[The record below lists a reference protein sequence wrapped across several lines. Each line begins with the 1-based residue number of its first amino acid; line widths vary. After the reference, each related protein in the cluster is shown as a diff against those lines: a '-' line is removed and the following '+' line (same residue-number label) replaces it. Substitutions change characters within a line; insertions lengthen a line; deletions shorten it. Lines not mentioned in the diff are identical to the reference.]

1 MALLVFLYFVKRGKY
16 MSTYK
21 IYLAKMSYE
30 SARSLLESKG
40 YNIIEYHRDLDY
52 ILVKGQESPSTY
64 FSDISS
70 IPHDST
76 RFVW

>member
-1 MALLVFLYFVKRGKY
+1 MN
-16 MSTYK
+16 TYK

-30 SARSLLESKG
+30 SARALLESKG
-40 YNIIEYHRDLDY
+40 YNIIEYHKDLDY
-52 ILVKGQESPSTY
+52 ILVKGLDSPLTH

-70 IPHDST
+70 NPHDSD